1 LLGLS
6 LDVRQLVGVRR
17 RSEGQDGGC

>member
-6 LDVRQLVGVRR
+6 LDIRQLVGVSR
-17 RSEGQDGGC
+17 RSEGQDGCC